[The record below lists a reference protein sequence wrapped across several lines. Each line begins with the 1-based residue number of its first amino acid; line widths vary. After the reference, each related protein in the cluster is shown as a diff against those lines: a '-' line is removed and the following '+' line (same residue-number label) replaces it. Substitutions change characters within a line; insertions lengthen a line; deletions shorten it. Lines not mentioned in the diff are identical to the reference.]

1 MITHNISL
9 LGKRESNEDQHY
21 IFINLNGE
29 KDNLRDI
36 NLFAIFDGHGGKDVS
51 KYLKENLP
59 NYFTSKILKF
69 NILDTKKFR
78 KYIDKVFNHIQIN
91 LEKKFK
97 NFSYNVGSTALILL
111 FYKRENE
118 VNYYAFNVGD
128 CRAVLCNKDNIAIP
142 LTKDHKPHL
151 MEETMRIKNLGGE
164 IYYDGH
170 DWRVGDLS
178 VSRAFGDMDAA
189 PFVTHM
195 PEVFKYK
202 LNKSDKFIILGC
214 DGLWDVM
221 ENQDSVNYVLENLS
235 KINEVST
242 MSGHSKNNI
251 SYNLG
256 NHAIKIGSTD
266 NISITVI
273 FFSND

>member
-111 FYKRENE
+111 FYKKDNDT
-118 VNYYAFNVGD
+118 NYYAFNVGD
-128 CRAVLCNKDNIAIP
+128 CRAVICNKNNIAIP

-151 MEETMRIKNLGGE
+151 IEETDRIRSLGGD

-189 PFVTHM
+189 PYVTHM

-202 LNKSDKFIILGC
+202 LNKDDKFIILGC

-221 ENQDSVNYVLENLS
+221 ENQDCVNYVLENIN
-235 KINEVST
+235 KINEIST

-251 SYNLG
+251 AFNLG
-256 NHAIKIGSTD
+256 SHAIKIGSTD
-266 NISITVI
+266 NISITII
-273 FFSND
+273 FFS